1 MPLLVAL
8 AGICCWHILVEGD
21 VVIAIDQTRRN
32 DRLRTAHHGGIRRAA
47 ATANATDFTG
57 RIDQHAAAAI
67 DQKWRQHI
75 TLQQHRIAIARRHR
89 TVPATDRQQLATLHV
104 DRRFSACG
112 KGEQSDHTQE
122 HSRAKPTQ
130 DPFHT
135 TPPLLDAMRRV

>member
-32 DRLRTAHHGGIRRAA
+32 DRLRTTHHGRVGRAA
-47 ATANATDFTG
+47 TTADATDFTD

-75 TLQQHRIAIARRHR
+75 ALQQQRAVGSRRDR
-89 TVPATDRQQLATLHV
+89 AVSATDRCKLAALHV
-104 DRRFSACG
+104 DRRVGGQDGCEEHG
-112 KGEQSDHTQE
+112 QTQDHA
-122 HSRAKPTQ
+122 HPKPTEN
-130 DPFHT
+130 PFHT
-135 TPPLLDAMRRV
+135 TPPLLDATG